1 MCVRMYDDDDTSQG
15 LISKDSLIPSSFTQ
29 RFTIFGLAGV
39 IHYWKKGSIFEGE
52 EKKKEKDSIE
62 SICSNFV
69 YKKEKRK
76 KRREIFRVNSNRM
89 EGIIIVED
97 KLNIVC
103 KKKKNSR
110 HVFLLSLLFSLW
122 MLFAINRL
130 ILKAKTSLRVF
141 FFLTFSLSL
150 IHSLTHSV
158 GKNIKSAE
166 NHPGLGLIQFHH
178 PSMFEE
184 NEERREKGFFFIYS
198 QNWKFSNYVSI
209 IILIRYYYYFLY
221 IYICINYQRYL
232 LLLLFVYKLIKVN
245 IYMK

>member
-1 MCVRMYDDDDTSQG
+1 MCTYVRRRWY
-15 LISKDSLIPSSFTQ
+15 ISRLD
-29 RFTIFGLAGV
+29 
-39 IHYWKKGSIFEGE
+39 FEGFSRTLVVYPTFYDIWSRWCYPLLKKRINLRRGGK
-52 EKKKEKDSIE
+52 KKKEKDSIE

-76 KRREIFRVNSNRM
+76 KRREIFRVNSNNCM
-89 EGIIIVED
+89 EGIIIVEE

-103 KKKKNSR
+103 VKKKKNSR

-130 ILKAKTSLRVF
+130 ILKAKTSLLRVF

-150 IHSLTHSV
+150 THSLTHSV

-184 NEERREKGFFFIYS
+184 NEERREKG
-198 QNWKFSNYVSI
+198 
-209 IILIRYYYYFLY
+209 L
-221 IYICINYQRYL
+221 
-232 LLLLFVYKLIKVN
+232 
-245 IYMK
+245 

>member
-15 LISKDSLIPSSFTQ
+15 LISKDSLVPSSFTQ
-29 RFTIFGLAGV
+29 RFTIFGLAGA
-39 IHYWKKGSIFEGE
+39 IRYWKGSIFEGE

-76 KRREIFRVNSNRM
+76 KRREIFRVNSNNCM

-103 KKKKNSR
+103 VKKKKNSR

-141 FFLTFSLSL
+141 FFTFSLSL

-184 NEERREKGFFFIYS
+184 NEERREKG
-198 QNWKFSNYVSI
+198 
-209 IILIRYYYYFLY
+209 L
-221 IYICINYQRYL
+221 
-232 LLLLFVYKLIKVN
+232 
-245 IYMK
+245 

>member
-15 LISKDSLIPSSFTQ
+15 LISKDSLVPSSFTQ

-52 EKKKEKDSIE
+52 EKKKKEKDSIE

-130 ILKAKTSLRVF
+130 ILKAKTSLLRVF

-150 IHSLTHSV
+150 IHSLTRSV
-158 GKNIKSAE
+158 KILRARKIIPDWDWSSFII
-166 NHPGLGLIQFHH
+166 HRC
-178 PSMFEE
+178 SKRTKKEE
-184 NEERREKGFFFIYS
+184 KRVYS
-198 QNWKFSNYVSI
+198 
-209 IILIRYYYYFLY
+209 LY
-221 IYICINYQRYL
+221 IRRIEN
-232 LLLLFVYKLIKVN
+232 FLIT
-245 IYMK
+245 YR

>member
-15 LISKDSLIPSSFTQ
+15 LISKDSLVPSSFTQ

-130 ILKAKTSLRVF
+130 ILKAKTSLLRVF

-150 IHSLTHSV
+150 IHSLTRSV
-158 GKNIKSAE
+158 KILRARKIIPDWDWSSFII
-166 NHPGLGLIQFHH
+166 HRC
-178 PSMFEE
+178 SKRTKKEE
-184 NEERREKGFFFIYS
+184 KRVYS
-198 QNWKFSNYVSI
+198 
-209 IILIRYYYYFLY
+209 LY
-221 IYICINYQRYL
+221 IRRIEN
-232 LLLLFVYKLIKVN
+232 FLIT
-245 IYMK
+245 YR